1 MIFEILIII
10 LLIIVSGLLSI
21 SEMAVTSARK
31 SRLQQLTKEGN
42 SGAKIALELAK
53 EPNRFLSAAKIG
65 IVILGTLVG
74 ILGGLTLADNMS
86 LGLKQINL
94 IAPYSEFISI
104 GILVLGIA
112 YLTLFFNELIAKRL
126 VQRNPENIASALAP
140 FLHLLSVIASPFVF
154 VLDSSSNFV
163 NRLIGI
169 ESSVE
174 PSVTEE
180 EIKVLIDQGTDAGVF
195 EEEEQDIMERVFRLG
210 DKRAGALMTP
220 RSEIVLLDVKDATE
234 EIKAKISGSGRSYSL
249 FPVIEGNLERV
260 LGVVQ
265 AKDLL
270 SHIMKGQH
278 IDLKKAMLPP
288 LFVPESMKALIV
300 LERFKETGIHLALVI
315 DEYGIVQG
323 LLTITDLL
331 EALVGDIP
339 HIDELR
345 EPEKMMRED
354 GSWLIDGMM
363 PIDEFKDIFEIK
375 KLPHEDCGLYQ
386 TVGGFVMMRLER
398 IPFSG
403 DRIEWDGFRFEIL
416 SMDANRVNKLLVVP
430 PNKNPF

>member
-1 MIFEILIII
+1 MIFKISIII
-10 LLIIVSGLLSI
+10 LLIIANGLLAI
-21 SEMAVTSARK
+21 SEMSIASARK
-31 SRLQQLTKEGN
+31 SRLQQLEKEGN
-42 SGAKIALELAK
+42 SGAKIALELANG
-53 EPNRFLSAAKIG
+53 PNRFRLAVKVG
-65 IVILGTLVG
+65 IVIIGTLVG
-74 ILGGLTLADNMS
+74 ILGGLTLTGNLA
-86 LGLKQINL
+86 LGLKQVNL
-94 IAPYSEFISI
+94 IAPYSEPISI
-104 GILVLGIA
+104 SILVLCIT
-112 YLTLFFNELIAKRL
+112 YLTLFLNELIPKRL

-140 FLHLLSVIASPFVF
+140 FMRLLSFIASPFVF
-154 VLDSSSNFV
+154 VLDFSNKFV

-169 ESSVE
+169 GSSAES
-174 PSVTEE
+174 SVTEE

-195 EEEEQDIMERVFRLG
+195 EEAEQDIVERVFRLG

-249 FPVIEGNLERV
+249 FPVIEDNLDRV

-278 IDLKKAMLPP
+278 IDLKEAMLPP
-288 LFVPESMKALIV
+288 LFVPDSMKALIV

-315 DEYGIVQG
+315 DEYGVVQG

-339 HIDELR
+339 HIDELK

-375 KLPHEDCGLYQ
+375 YLPNEDCGLCH
-386 TVGGFVMMRLER
+386 TVGGYVTMRLER

-403 DRIEWDGFRFEIL
+403 DSVEWNGFRFEIL

-430 PNKNPF
+430 PKPLK